1 MNFVKLFQK
10 NLKKGTKIIG
20 NNKNVNNYVS
30 THNSLMKQFNFL
42 SFDEFVNRNL

>member
-1 MNFVKLFQK
+1 MNFVNYFKK
-10 NLKKGTKIIG
+10 LKKEQNNG

-30 THNSLMKQFNFL
+30 AHNSLMKQFNFL